1 MAAKEGPWL
10 RERTHDGLA
19 ACSWLDAGVTGKMH
33 ACVKCTAVRTLQQ
46 RGFAPKTVNFDVIE
60 YPSSYDPAKPLQGPA
75 LPTRCTE

>member
-19 ACSWLDAGVTGKMH
+19 ACSWLDAGVTGED
-33 ACVKCTAVRTLQQ
+33 ARVRKVYRSTYLAA

-60 YPSSYDPAKPLQGPA
+60 YDPAKPLQGPA
-75 LPTRCTE
+75 LPTRCTEQMR